1 MVHRRRGVDGRIW
14 SCAESMAGVVDLLM
28 WFGGR

>member
-1 MVHRRRGVDGRIW
+1 MVHRRLGVDGRRW
-14 SCAESMAGVVDLLM
+14 SRAESVAGVVDLLM